1 MPRGQP
7 SVIIPPSTPTQRRYE
22 VVKIPLSTKKPPSS
36 TKQSQERDRSHRRP
50 ERSRPSRTRTTSHGI
65 SPRSSDRYLDLANAQ
80 SLDFSRPR
88 IKQYVN
94 DSISGDSPK
103 RPPRNTD
110 PDTVSNQ
117 NLPVPGG
124 SLQKSPGH
132 TVEQKAESG
141 SDWKSTA
148 YATTKL
154 AIDLVKETSDAFP
167 PLKAVAAGLSVIL
180 NHCDVRSI
188 SPKRND

>member
-1 MPRGQP
+1 M
-7 SVIIPPSTPTQRRYE
+7 
-22 VVKIPLSTKKPPSS
+22 
-36 TKQSQERDRSHRRP
+36 
-50 ERSRPSRTRTTSHGI
+50 
-65 SPRSSDRYLDLANAQ
+65 
-80 SLDFSRPR
+80 
-88 IKQYVN
+88 N

-180 NHCDVRSI
+180 NHCDVSFV
-188 SPKRND
+188 SPGPNDLWFSRHS